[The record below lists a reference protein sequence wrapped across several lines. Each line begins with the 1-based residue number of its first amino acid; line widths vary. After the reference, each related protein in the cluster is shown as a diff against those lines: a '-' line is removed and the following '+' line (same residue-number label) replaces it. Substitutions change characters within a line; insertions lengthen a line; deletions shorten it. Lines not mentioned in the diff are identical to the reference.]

1 MVVSNEELDA
11 LQGLPLGAQ
20 VLYLRELR
28 RHMDYATGVVGVARR
43 ISWQGLGEALYV
55 EPHPGLKDSGSPG
68 REQVRRLVKWLE
80 KARLVRP
87 ISDMV
92 GKQLIFRLPLAV
104 SDDSVQKQA
113 DRNPTETRQTE
124 ADRNPTGVNSSSGAG
139 LGYFESHNPTETR
152 QGEIG
157 DNPTDIRYP
166 LSVDGDEI
174 RARARGDGGE
184 GGSPG
189 EVGESDGNASA
200 GVATADFRLLLG
212 QDGAPVSAVLQACVR
227 VAAVQR
233 RRDVSELE
241 MLAAI
246 ADARSRG
253 VRSVAGYAATIIESG
268 SLVAAPPAKV
278 VPFAG
283 RGQAARAGSALDG
296 ILAAAGGAMGY
307 D

>member
-43 ISWQGLGEALYV
+43 ISWQGLRETLET
-55 EPHPGLKDSGSPG
+55 EPQAGIARVLPSKD
-68 REQVRRLVKWLE
+68 QVRRLVGH
-80 KARLVRP
+80 LVRRGLVLMV
-87 ISDMV
+87 SDMV
-92 GKQLIFRLPLAV
+92 GKQLIMRLPLAV
-104 SDDSVQKQA
+104 SDLSVLEKA
-113 DRNPTETRQTE
+113 ATNPPQSHHSEPATKPPVPE
-124 ADRNPTGVNSSSGAG
+124 ANNGAG
-139 LGYFESHNPTETR
+139 FGGFDIGNPPEG
-152 QGEIG
+152 GEWP
-157 DNPTDIRYP
+157 NCEKPPHIRYP

-189 EVGESDGNASA
+189 EVVESDGNASA
-200 GVATADFRLLLG
+200 GVATADFRRLLG

-227 VAAVQR
+227 VAAVQQ

-241 MLAAI
+241 MRAAI
-246 ADARSRG
+246 ADARSRD

-268 SLVAAPPAKV
+268 SLVAPAAKV
-278 VPFAG
+278 VPLRPAG
-283 RGQAARAGSALDG
+283 ARR
-296 ILAAAGGAMGY
+296 AAGGGDAVMDFLNQEYGHGNA
-307 D
+307 